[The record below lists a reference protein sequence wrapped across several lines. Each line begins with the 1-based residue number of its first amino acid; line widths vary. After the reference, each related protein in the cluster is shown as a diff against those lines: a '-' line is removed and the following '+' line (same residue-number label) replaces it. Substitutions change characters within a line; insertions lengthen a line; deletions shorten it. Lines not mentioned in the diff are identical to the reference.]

1 MIVWGCAVIDRKAC
15 VRMEQAR
22 TEHVMSRTA
31 VRLLFQHPRWS
42 SSLNPSRRHH
52 RALDYQRTE
61 TTSPTKST
69 FDSFQKLPLQCP
81 FGHVVCQSYGVRPA
95 LR

>member
-69 FDSFQKLPLQCP
+69 VQRRL
-81 FGHVVCQSYGVRPA
+81 HWVRRVGSGGSHA
-95 LR
+95 